1 MRLYR
6 QTTPGDWRPLIE
18 RVATEMAAMRTE

>member
-6 QTTPGDWRPLIE
+6 QTTPGDWRPLIAQ
-18 RVATEMAAMRTE
+18 VATEMAAVRTA

>member
-6 QTTPGDWRPLIE
+6 QTAPGDWRPL
-18 RVATEMAAMRTE
+18 VAQMATEMAAMRTA